1 MPVAG
6 TSSCAIIAPP
16 ESSALTRITISIP
29 PKTSRSSRT
38 LRTLVCIG
46 AGAAMN
52 FKTAIRIERP
62 IEEVFDYVSDPVN
75 FPHWNS
81 AVQSVRGTS
90 PGEAAGATYLMERD
104 LPGGK
109 AENELAIVVWNRPAE
124 FTIRTTSGP
133 TPFTYQYR
141 FADEG
146 GATLVELK
154 AEVELAGIAG
164 ALGPLASPA
173 VKRGVDA
180 NFAELKRILE
190 GGPNDLSARS

>member
-1 MPVAG
+1 
-6 TSSCAIIAPP
+6 
-16 ESSALTRITISIP
+16 
-29 PKTSRSSRT
+29 
-38 LRTLVCIG
+38 
-46 AGAAMN
+46 MN

-81 AVQSVRGTS
+81 AVQSVRATS

-164 ALGPLASPA
+164 ALGPMASPA

-190 GGPNDLSARS
+190 GGPNDMRARS